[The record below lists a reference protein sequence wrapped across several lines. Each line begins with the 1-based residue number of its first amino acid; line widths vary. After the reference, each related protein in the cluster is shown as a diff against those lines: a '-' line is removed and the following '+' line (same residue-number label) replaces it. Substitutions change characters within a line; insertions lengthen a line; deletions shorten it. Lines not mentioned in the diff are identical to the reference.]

1 MDFCLVETVFSY
13 LIFFSTSGNRLKL
26 VETPKKTLFPL
37 EGSDDLSTEQCFF
50 FLVIDDGNW

>member
-50 FLVIDDGNW
+50 FLVIDDGN